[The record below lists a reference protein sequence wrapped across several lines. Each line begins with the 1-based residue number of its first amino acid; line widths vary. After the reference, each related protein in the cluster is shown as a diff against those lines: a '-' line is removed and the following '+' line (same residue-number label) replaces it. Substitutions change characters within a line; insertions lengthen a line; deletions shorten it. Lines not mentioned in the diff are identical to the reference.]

1 MFQMADGEGS
11 RKRNLSGEEASQEE
25 NVHCLIIFHIIF
37 KRNRIKQFNFIR
49 IVCVHYQKL
58 KTQDDES
65 SPDSANY
72 QGS

>member
-25 NVHCLIIFHIIF
+25 KVYCLIIFHIIF
-37 KRNRIKQFNFIR
+37 KRNRIKQFNLIR

-65 SPDSANY
+65 SPDSGNY
-72 QGS
+72 